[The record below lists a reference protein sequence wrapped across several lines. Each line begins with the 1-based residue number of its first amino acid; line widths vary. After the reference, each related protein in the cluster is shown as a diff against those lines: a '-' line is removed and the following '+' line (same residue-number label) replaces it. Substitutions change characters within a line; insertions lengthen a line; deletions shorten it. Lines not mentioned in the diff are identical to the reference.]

1 MGEIF
6 AGRYELVDPLG
17 EGGAGVV
24 WRAWD
29 HRTAG
34 YVAGKVMRQVDAPSL
49 LRFVREQAVRIEHPH
64 VLTPLGWAGEDERVL
79 LAMPL
84 VRGGSAATLVGD
96 HGPLPATWVATLLDQ
111 LLAALEVIHAQGLV
125 HRDVKPAN
133 LLLDATG
140 SGMPRARLADF
151 GIAAAVGQ
159 PRLTHASHSVGT
171 LGYAAP
177 ESLEAGW
184 DPDPRADLYGAGLTA
199 FELLTAQR
207 PGIDGASLTGGAGD
221 VAPALVRAGVPVEL
235 SRLVLALVSPDPDDR
250 PATAADARQAL
261 AATGLVA
268 GSSEDLG
275 RHHVEVFDQ
284 LPELPDGWGEEGP
297 VPSGTEAV
305 RRGRGAA
312 TGPAVGEDVRSTA
325 ASVSTS
331 SAGPATA
338 RSWTGLL
345 LLVLGLLMILAA
357 VLLSG

>member
-1 MGEIF
+1 
-6 AGRYELVDPLG
+6 
-17 EGGAGVV
+17 
-24 WRAWD
+24 
-29 HRTAG
+29 
-34 YVAGKVMRQVDAPSL
+34 
-49 LRFVREQAVRIEHPH
+49 
-64 VLTPLGWAGEDERVL
+64 
-79 LAMPL
+79 
-84 VRGGSAATLVGD
+84 
-96 HGPLPATWVATLLDQ
+96 VATLLDQ

-221 VAPALVRAGVPVEL
+221 VAAALVRAGVPVEL
-235 SRLVLALVSPDPDDR
+235 SSLVLALVSPDPDDR

-297 VPSGTEAV
+297 VPSGTEGV
-305 RRGRGAA
+305 RLERGAA
-312 TGPAVGEDVRSTA
+312 TGPPVGEDVRST

-338 RSWTGLL
+338 RSRTGLL